1 MRKGDLLCHVG
12 VWIAGGYVLHCTR
25 AEGMVLTRVEDLP
38 AQGFPVA
45 RTYTRK
51 VAQQALVA

>member
-1 MRKGDLLCHVG
+1 
-12 VWIAGGYVLHCTR
+12 
-25 AEGMVLTRVEDLP
+25 MVLTRVEDLP